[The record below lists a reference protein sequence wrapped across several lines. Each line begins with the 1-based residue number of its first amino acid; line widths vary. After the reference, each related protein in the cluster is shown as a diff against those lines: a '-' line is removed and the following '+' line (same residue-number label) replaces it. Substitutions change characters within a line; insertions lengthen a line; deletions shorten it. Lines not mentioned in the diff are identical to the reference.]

1 MLNDY
6 FEARGWDKKGIPKEK
21 KLKELELEEFMES

>member
-1 MLNDY
+1 LNDY

-21 KLKELELEEFMES
+21 TLKELEIEEFMK